1 MFCRWCLMEEVERE
15 RMVESVVASHLARF
29 CSTDSELRV
38 FYWRDA
44 REIDI
49 VVEKN
54 GLKGFEVKWEKVEAE
69 KRIVGK
75 IKQVTYLS
83 RDTFLENPLVVPVSA
98 FLACLPSD
106 IQDASN
112 VRVLDTGNANA

>member
-1 MFCRWCLMEEVERE
+1 MEEVERE
-15 RMVESVVASHLARF
+15 RMIESVVASHLARF
-29 CSTDSELRV
+29 CSTDSELRA

-54 GLKGFEVKWEKVEAE
+54 GLKGFDVKWGKVETE

-83 RDTFLENPLVVPVSA
+83 KDAFLEKPLVVPVSA
-98 FLACLPSD
+98 FLACLPN
-106 IQDASN
+106 N
-112 VRVLDTGNANA
+112 V